1 MESQLFTA
9 RVDAGKEEDL
19 SDRKQERGGLVK
31 VAKVLLAE
39 LESSRLEVVLIPS
52 RDPDCAM
59 RGGMLRA
66 VQEQNADWYQSFAR
80 QFESH
85 RKDRLRWRK
94 FKTKIKRN
102 DTLRGLRELVE
113 GNCDSVYA
121 QRLKDFIEHGEP
133 NGKH

>member
-39 LESSRLEVVLIPS
+39 LQSSRLEVVLIPS

-66 VQEQNADWYQSFAR
+66 VQEQNVSWYKTFCREFQST
-80 QFESH
+80 
-85 RKDRLRWRK
+85 RKDLIRWRK
-94 FKTKIKRN
+94 HKTKICRRC
-102 DTLRGLRELVE
+102 TVRGLNELIE
-113 GNCDSVYA
+113 GRC
-121 QRLKDFIEHGEP
+121 
-133 NGKH
+133 